1 MSEFNDN
8 DFAAMK
14 CIINYARS
22 LNGRK
27 NCSLNEAKNF
37 ALRMGH
43 TQESIDNAVKFW
55 AQYEAGKRENS

>member
-22 LNGRK
+22 LSGRN

-37 ALRMGH
+37 ALSMGH
-43 TQESIDNAVKFW
+43 TQEAIDNAVKFW
-55 AQYEAGKRENS
+55 AQYEARKSENS